1 MTINKVLKKFV
12 GVNEIRINSLNLDK
26 TADGSDKLVI
36 HVEPY
41 KSKQCRCPL
50 CNNDKKLPCYDSKNN
65 LCTWR
70 ALDCGGVIVELQMA
84 LLPLQFHGLFIK
96 ADSQRILI

>member
-50 CNNDKKLPCYDSKNN
+50 CNNDKKLPRYDSKNN

-70 ALDCGGVIVELQMA
+70 ALDCGGGI
-84 LLPLQFHGLFIK
+84 FLFLTV
-96 ADSQRILI
+96 AV

>member
-36 HVEPY
+36 HVETIQ
-41 KSKQCRCPL
+41 KQ
-50 CNNDKKLPCYDSKNN
+50 
-65 LCTWR
+65 T
-70 ALDCGGVIVELQMA
+70 VQM
-84 LLPLQFHGLFIK
+84 PFM
-96 ADSQRILI
+96 

>member
-50 CNNDKKLPCYDSKNN
+50 CTNDKKNKFKYFRF
-65 LCTWR
+65 CTFYI
-70 ALDCGGVIVELQMA
+70 LLSVSDGQSFIYSLSDKVNGLIV
-84 LLPLQFHGLFIK
+84 
-96 ADSQRILI
+96 